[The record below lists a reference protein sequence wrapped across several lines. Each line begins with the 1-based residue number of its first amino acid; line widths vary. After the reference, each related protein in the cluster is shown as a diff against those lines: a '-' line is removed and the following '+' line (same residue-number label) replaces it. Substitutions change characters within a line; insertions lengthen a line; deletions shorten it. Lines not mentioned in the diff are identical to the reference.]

1 MLRQVFSVFYQELKL
16 DFRDITSIGSV
27 LLFMVGA
34 TFISLKSFI
43 TLHGVGWVALY
54 WILLLFSM
62 LNLVMQS
69 FKASRSASRIAQYVY
84 YSAIS
89 VVIGKWCYHLF
100 YILLSGL
107 LLWGLMSV
115 FFGSPID
122 DLFLFGTGL
131 SLGALGLCTVFT
143 VIALIT
149 SLVPQ
154 AHLLTSILSLPLSLP
169 FILLCIKI
177 TIVSSG
183 LIQDTS
189 IWSDVTYLGAL
200 TLFAAGLGLLLLP
213 TLWKS

>member
-1 MLRQVFSVFYQELKL
+1 MLRQIYSVFCQELKL

-69 FKASRSASRIAQYVY
+69 FKASRSSSRIAQYVY
-84 YSAIS
+84 CSALSI
-89 VVIGKWCYHLF
+89 VVGKWCYHLF
-100 YILLSGL
+100 YILFSGL
-107 LLWGLMSV
+107 LLFLLMSV
-115 FFGSPID
+115 FFGSPIQD
-122 DLFLFGTGL
+122 FSLFGI
-131 SLGALGLCTVFT
+131 SLLLGSIGLCTLFT
-143 VIALIT
+143 VVALIT

-169 FILLCIKI
+169 YVLLCIKI

-183 LIQDTS
+183 LIADTS
-189 IWSDVTYLGAL
+189 IWSDITYLASL